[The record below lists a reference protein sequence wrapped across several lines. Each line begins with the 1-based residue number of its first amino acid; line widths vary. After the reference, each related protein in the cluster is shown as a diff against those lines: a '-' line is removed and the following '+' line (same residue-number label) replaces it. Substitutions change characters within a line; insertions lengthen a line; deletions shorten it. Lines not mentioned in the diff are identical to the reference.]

1 MKIKK
6 IRTKPKNKARENEQ
20 KPKIKNL
27 LSNVNV
33 RYFDTWD
40 EICVTKILLKIFF
53 LWKKYKKS
61 STFGIH

>member
-6 IRTKPKNKARENEQ
+6 IRTKPKNQARENEG

-33 RYFDTWD
+33 KYFDTWD
-40 EICVTKILLKIFF
+40 EICVTKILLEIFF
-53 LWKKYKKS
+53 Y
-61 STFGIH
+61 